1 MVDVRR
7 VKLPGVGVLH
17 TFVTDDGGK
26 VGVITHR
33 SGHSDLI
40 SFADSDDGDSS
51 KVSLRLDEDEAHTL
65 AELLGGTRIT
75 ESLSSLDQIPGLSID
90 WFTVDY
96 EDHIAGQELG
106 NLASRGV
113 VGLTVVAVVRGESAN
128 PAPADDFKVFPVTR
142 SWSPAP
148 PRRWPRRSLST
159 APAPCPPRLPPR
171 LPREGR
177 ACTSVKNF
185 SFSGFC
191 SSSRTFSVASE
202 S

>member
-40 SFADSDDGDSS
+40 TFSDDDGGSDTT

-75 ESLSSLDQIPGLSID
+75 ESLSKLDAIPGLTID
-90 WFTVDY
+90 WFSVDVD
-96 EDHIAGQELG
+96 DHIAGQKLG
-106 NLASRGV
+106 NLANRGV

-128 PAPADDFKVFPVTR
+128 PAPADDFRVFPGDTLVVAG
-142 SWSPAP
+142 SPEKVAKAFTFYRTGDVNKAP
-148 PRRWPRRSLST
+148 IDPD
-159 APAPCPPRLPPR
+159 A
-171 LPREGR
+171 G
-177 ACTSVKNF
+177 
-185 SFSGFC
+185 G
-191 SSSRTFSVASE
+191 
-202 S
+202 

>member
-40 SFADSDDGDSS
+40 SFADADDQDHAR

-65 AELLGGTRIT
+65 AELLGGTKIT

-96 EDHIAGQELG
+96 EDYIAGQPLG
-106 NLASRGV
+106 NLASKGV
-113 VGLTVVAVVRGESAN
+113 VGLTVVAVVRGDSAN
-128 PAPADDFKVFPVTR
+128 PAPAADFKVFPGDTLVVAG
-142 SWSPAP
+142 SPEKVA
-148 PRRWPRRSLST
+148 
-159 APAPCPPRLPPR
+159 
-171 LPREGR
+171 R
-177 ACTSVKNF
+177 AF
-185 SFSGFC
+185 SFY
-191 SSSRTFSVASE
+191 RTGEMKKAPVDASPG

>member
-17 TFVTDDGGK
+17 TFKTDDGGK

-40 SFADSDDGDSS
+40 SFSDADAGADAV

-96 EDHIAGQELG
+96 EDHIAGQVLG
-106 NLASRGV
+106 DLGSRGI

-128 PAPADDFKVFPVTR
+128 PAPSDDFKVFPGDTLVVAG
-142 SWSPAP
+142 SPEKVAKAFNFYRTGEMKKAP
-148 PRRWPRRSLST
+148 VDVSPGS
-159 APAPCPPRLPPR
+159 
-171 LPREGR
+171 
-177 ACTSVKNF
+177 
-185 SFSGFC
+185 
-191 SSSRTFSVASE
+191 
-202 S
+202 

>member
-40 SFADSDDGDSS
+40 SFSDSEDGSDAS

-96 EDHIAGQELG
+96 DDHIAGQPLG
-106 NLASRGV
+106 DLASRGV

-128 PAPADDFKVFPVTR
+128 PAPAGDFRVFPGDTLVVAG
-142 SWSPAP
+142 SPEKVAKAFTFYRTGEIKAKVAIESP
-148 PRRWPRRSLST
+148 P
-159 APAPCPPRLPPR
+159 
-171 LPREGR
+171 G
-177 ACTSVKNF
+177 N
-185 SFSGFC
+185 
-191 SSSRTFSVASE
+191 
-202 S
+202 

>member
-33 SGHSDLI
+33 SGQSDLI
-40 SFADSDDGDSS
+40 TFSDPEGTPEAS

-75 ESLSSLDQIPGLSID
+75 ESLSGLDSIPGLAID
-90 WFTVDY
+90 WFSVDY
-96 EDHIAGQELG
+96 EDHIAGKKLG

-113 VGLTVVAVVRGESAN
+113 VGLTVVAVVRADSAN
-128 PAPADDFKVFPVTR
+128 PAPGDDFTVFPGDTIVVAGTAEKVMKAFAFYR
-142 SWSPAP
+142 TGEMTPKATAATP
-148 PRRWPRRSLST
+148 P
-159 APAPCPPRLPPR
+159 
-171 LPREGR
+171 G
-177 ACTSVKNF
+177 
-185 SFSGFC
+185 G
-191 SSSRTFSVASE
+191 
-202 S
+202 

>member
-33 SGHSDLI
+33 SGASDLI
-40 SFADSDDGDSS
+40 SFSDSVDGSDAT

-75 ESLSSLDQIPGLSID
+75 ESLSKLDTLPGLSID
-90 WFTVDY
+90 WFSVDY
-96 EDHIAGQELG
+96 EDHIAGKKLG

-113 VGLTVVAVVRGESAN
+113 VGLTVVAVVRGDSAN
-128 PAPADDFKVFPVTR
+128 PAPADDFTVFPGDTLVVAGTPEKVAKAFNFYR
-142 SWSPAP
+142 TGVMAPKVGADAP
-148 PRRWPRRSLST
+148 P
-159 APAPCPPRLPPR
+159 
-171 LPREGR
+171 G
-177 ACTSVKNF
+177 
-185 SFSGFC
+185 G
-191 SSSRTFSVASE
+191 
-202 S
+202 

>member
-40 SFADSDDGDSS
+40 TFADSDDGDASR
-51 KVSLRLDEDEAHTL
+51 VSLRLDEDEAHTL

-75 ESLSSLDQIPGLSID
+75 ESLGSLEQLPGLTID

-96 EDHIAGQELG
+96 EDHIAGQPLG
-106 NLASRGV
+106 TPTARGLAGV
-113 VGLTVVAVVRGESAN
+113 TVVAVVRGDSAN
-128 PAPADDFKVFPVTR
+128 PAPADDFKVFPGDTLVVAG
-142 SWSPAP
+142 SPEKVAKLFTFFRTGELAPKAEATAP
-148 PRRWPRRSLST
+148 PG
-159 APAPCPPRLPPR
+159 A
-171 LPREGR
+171 
-177 ACTSVKNF
+177 
-185 SFSGFC
+185 
-191 SSSRTFSVASE
+191 
-202 S
+202 

>member
-33 SGHSDLI
+33 SGPSDLI
-40 SFADSDDGDSS
+40 TFAEAGDGSDAT

-65 AELLGGTRIT
+65 AELLGGTKIT
-75 ESLSSLDQIPGLSID
+75 EGISNLDAIPGLSID

-96 EDHIAGQELG
+96 EDHIAGQQLG

-113 VGLTVVAVVRGESAN
+113 FGLTVVAVVRGESAN
-128 PAPADDFKVFPVTR
+128 PAPADDFKVFPGDTLVVAG
-142 SWSPAP
+142 SPEKVAKAFAFYRTGSMP
-148 PRRWPRRSLST
+148 TKAS
-159 APAPCPPRLPPR
+159 A
-171 LPREGR
+171 E
-177 ACTSVKNF
+177 TS
-185 SFSGFC
+185 SGG
-191 SSSRTFSVASE
+191 
-202 S
+202 

>member
-40 SFADSDDGDSS
+40 TFADAEDGADAS

-96 EDHIAGQELG
+96 EDHIAGQTLG
-106 NLASRGV
+106 NLGSRGII
-113 VGLTVVAVVRGESAN
+113 GLTVVAVVRGDSAN
-128 PAPADDFKVFPVTR
+128 PAPADDFKVFPGDTLVVAG
-142 SWSPAP
+142 SPEKVAKAFTFYRTGELKGKVSVDSP
-148 PRRWPRRSLST
+148 PGS
-159 APAPCPPRLPPR
+159 
-171 LPREGR
+171 
-177 ACTSVKNF
+177 
-185 SFSGFC
+185 
-191 SSSRTFSVASE
+191 
-202 S
+202 

>member
-40 SFADSDDGDSS
+40 TFADAQDGADAS

-128 PAPADDFKVFPVTR
+128 PAPADDFKVFPGDTLVVAG
-142 SWSPAP
+142 SPEKVAKAFAFYRTGEFKAKTPVNSP
-148 PRRWPRRSLST
+148 P
-159 APAPCPPRLPPR
+159 
-171 LPREGR
+171 G
-177 ACTSVKNF
+177 
-185 SFSGFC
+185 G
-191 SSSRTFSVASE
+191 
-202 S
+202 